1 MKKLSLVTLGVL
13 LVMFTLG
20 GIVYAGHGRLNVNIA
35 TAEELQWIP
44 NIDGTIAQNIVEYR
58 HANGPFTSLNDLIN
72 VNGIGEVT
80 LKGIQQYLKLEGRS
94 DMDYTVVAPPEG
106 THSSGKK

>member
-1 MKKLSLVTLGVL
+1 MKKLSLVTVGVL

-35 TAEELQWIP
+35 TADEFQWIP
-44 NIDGTIAQNIVEYR
+44 GIDRTIAQNIVQYR
-58 HANGPFTSLNDLIN
+58 QANGQFTSLNDLLN

-80 LKGIQQYLKLEGRS
+80 LKGIKDYLKLEGRS
-94 DMDYTVVAPPEG
+94 DIDYTVTVPKG
-106 THSSGKK
+106 THSPGKK